1 MLVGIGNPAMLK
13 HDPQRFG
20 LLIEPYLDDLFRAAY
35 RLSGNKPD
43 AEDLVQE
50 TCVRAYPKLKT
61 LVQSANPKSW
71 LLRVQYNLFVD
82 AFRRE
87 QRSPFRSLTG
97 IGESTKD
104 VICQEPGPD
113 ELAYGKQLEDRFQ
126 QAWLMLSRKQRAL
139 LAFRAEGYNLAEI
152 GHITGLDRDVLNARL
167 YRARKSLARHLSTH
181 EMSVVPQTRLEGAK

>member
-13 HDPQRFG
+13 CDPQPFDT
-20 LLIEPYLDDLFRAAY
+20 LIEPYLDDLFRAAY
-35 RLSGNKPD
+35 RLSGNKSD

-50 TCVRAYPKLKT
+50 TCIRAHSKLNALVR
-61 LVQSANPKSW
+61 SENPKNW

-167 YRARKSLARHLSTH
+167 YRARKSLARYLRKR
-181 EMSVVPQTRLEGAK
+181 EIPVVSQTRLEGAK